1 MSALQARSR
10 PPVGPLFAIE
20 VLDLEALRDRAGRDE
35 PVVVEL
41 LEDFLCRDVS
51 MSDVLAAAEAGDLA
65 RLTELA
71 HRLKVALVSLS
82 AARAASAA
90 SAVELRAATLA
101 IAEDASDLRA
111 IAALSAALVELGER
125 FEELSDAMRSVM
137 DEATSVTPIRP
148 SR

>member
-10 PPVGPLFAIE
+10 PPAGPRFAIE
-20 VLDLEALRDRAGRDE
+20 VLDLEALRDRAGRYE
-35 PVVVEL
+35 PLVVEL

-51 MSDVLAAAEAGDLA
+51 MSDVLAAAEAGDFA
-65 RLTELA
+65 RLDELA

-101 IAEDASDLRA
+101 IAKDAPDLRA
-111 IAALSAALVELGER
+111 IAALSAALGELGER
-125 FEELSDAMRSVM
+125 FEEVSGAMRSVM
-137 DEATSVTPIRP
+137 DDATSVTPLRP

>member
-10 PPVGPLFAIE
+10 PPVGPRFAID

-35 PVVVEL
+35 PLVVEL

-51 MSDVLAAAEAGDLA
+51 MSDVLAAAEAGDFV
-65 RLTELA
+65 RLDELA

-101 IAEDASDLRA
+101 ISKDAPDLRA

-125 FEELSDAMRSVM
+125 FEEVSDAMRSVM
-137 DEATSVTPIRP
+137 DDATSVTPLRA
-148 SR
+148 